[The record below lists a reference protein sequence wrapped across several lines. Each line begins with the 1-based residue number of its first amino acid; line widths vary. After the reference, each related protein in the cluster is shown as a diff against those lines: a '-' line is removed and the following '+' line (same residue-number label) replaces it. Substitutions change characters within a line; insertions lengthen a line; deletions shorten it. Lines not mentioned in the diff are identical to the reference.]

1 MSHEA
6 YIQAQQAGNPRDV
19 EYRAFTKVTRALI
32 EASKSGH
39 SDLKSLI
46 KAIDLNR
53 QLWGTLASDCA
64 NPQNQLPEATRAQ
77 IISLSRWVSSYSSE
91 IMRERESIDP
101 LIDVN
106 RIMMDGLSG
115 KAPNLEANGA

>member
-39 SDLKSLI
+39 SDLKLLI

-53 QLWGTLASDCA
+53 QLWGALASDCA

-91 IMRERESIDP
+91 IMRDRENIDP

-115 KAPNLEANGA
+115 KAPNLQANGA